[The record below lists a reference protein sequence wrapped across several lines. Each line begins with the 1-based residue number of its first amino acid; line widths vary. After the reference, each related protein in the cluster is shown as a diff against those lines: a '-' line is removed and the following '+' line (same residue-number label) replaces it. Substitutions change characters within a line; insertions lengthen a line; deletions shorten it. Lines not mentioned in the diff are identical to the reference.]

1 MNKGLTF
8 LFFITFYNID
18 KRKFHSKL
26 YNKKTYFKNTT
37 KPLVVLSQSKHISMT
52 FNSTPLF
59 VLVSIVLL
67 SLSPPVY
74 SQMCVGK
81 SKTSITKTNNLT
93 EKSKQP
99 INSKPSKKKKIRIP
113 DNYRPPVANQKLITF
128 PETVATRN
136 KQKKL
141 LKKRKRTKNKG
152 CIAANM

>member
-18 KRKFHSKL
+18 KHKF
-26 YNKKTYFKNTT
+26 YNTLCTPKIHFNNTAISFS
-37 KPLVVLSQSKHISMT
+37 VISQPKSISMT
-52 FNSTPLF
+52 FNFTPLF

-81 SKTSITKTNNLT
+81 FKTSITKTNNLT

-99 INSKPSKKKKIRIP
+99 INSKPSKKSKIRIP
-113 DNYRPPVANQKLITF
+113 ANYRPPVANQKLITF
-128 PETVATRN
+128 PETVATKN

>member
-8 LFFITFYNID
+8 LFLITFYNID
-18 KRKFHSKL
+18 KHKFYKRLH
-26 YNKKTYFKNTT
+26 NKKTYFNNTT
-37 KPLVVLSQSKHISMT
+37 KPLVVISQPKSISMT

-74 SQMCVGK
+74 SQMCVGQ
-81 SKTSITKTNNLT
+81 SKANITKTNNLT
-93 EKSKQP
+93 EKPKQQ

-113 DNYRPPVANQKLITF
+113 SNYRPPVANQKLITF
-128 PETVATRN
+128 PETVATRY